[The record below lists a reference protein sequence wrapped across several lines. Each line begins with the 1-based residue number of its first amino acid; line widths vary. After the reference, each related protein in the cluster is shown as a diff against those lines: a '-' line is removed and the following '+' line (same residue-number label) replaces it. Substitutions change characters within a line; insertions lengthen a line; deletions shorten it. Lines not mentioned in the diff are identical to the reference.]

1 MENEKF
7 EIKDLSDVNSVMATI
22 RNIEKKKAEN
32 EEFATKEIERTQ
44 SWLEGMNKNL
54 DSSIEYYTGLLLEY
68 YYKEKTNNPR
78 MKNLNVP
85 NGKLSFRTTKKITYP
100 EDKMIEYL
108 KQNHKDMVEEVVTEK
123 FNKTEVKKLLDG
135 NIDKETGELLEWV
148 TIEESTNYSIKTVE

>member
-44 SWLEGMNKNL
+44 SWLESMNKNL
-54 DSSIEYYTGLLLEY
+54 NNSIEYYTGLLLEY
-68 YYKEKTNNPR
+68 YYKEKANNPR

-135 NIDKETGELLEWV
+135 NIDKFTGEVLDWV
-148 TIEESTNYSIKTVE
+148 TETEETTYSVKTTE

>member
-1 MENEKF
+1 MENETFK
-7 EIKDLSDVNSVMATI
+7 ITDLHEVNSVMATI
-22 RNIEKKKAEN
+22 RNLEKKKAEN

-44 SWLEGMNKNL
+44 SWLESMNKNL
-54 DSSIEYYTGLLLEY
+54 DNSIEYYTGLLLEY
-68 YYKEKTNNPR
+68 YYKEKASNPR

-135 NIDKETGELLEWV
+135 NIDKETGEILEWV
-148 TIEESTNYSIKTVE
+148 TIEENTNYSIKTVE